1 MGRMKRVALLPAL
14 VLAALA
20 AGAAPAQAAR
30 PCANAVVQEWLR
42 TGHVDDDHRLGCY
55 REALSR
61 LDDYT
66 DLAVYS
72 DLSDSID
79 AALAAA
85 VAKRGGNPVP
95 QRYRE
100 QLKRPRP
107 SVTAA
112 PGRAIAA
119 APAAATE
126 DGSLPV
132 PLLVLGAL
140 AIGLTAVGA
149 AGAVARRRRAGS

>member
-1 MGRMKRVALLPAL
+1 MGPMKRVALLPAF
-14 VLAALA
+14 VLAVLA
-20 AGAAPAQAAR
+20 AGAAPAQAAAR
-30 PCANAVVQEWLR
+30 PCANAVVQEWLQI
-42 TGHVDDDHRLGCY
+42 GHVDDDHPLGCY

-85 VAKRGGNPVP
+85 VARTNGKPVP
-95 QRYRE
+95 QRYRDE
-100 QLKRPRP
+100 LKKPRP
-107 SVTAA
+107 PAGGPVAT
-112 PGRAIAA
+112 AA
-119 APAAATE
+119 APVAATE
-126 DGSLPV
+126 GTSVPV

-140 AIGLTAVGA
+140 ALALTAVGA
-149 AGAVARRRRAGS
+149 GGVVARRRRSGS

>member
-1 MGRMKRVALLPAL
+1 MRVALLPAI

-85 VAKRGGNPVP
+85 VAKRSGKPVP
-95 QRYRE
+95 QSYRDE
-100 QLKRPRP
+100 LKKPRP
-107 SVTAA
+107 PAGATVA
-112 PGRAIAA
+112 AA
-119 APAAATE
+119 APVAAAE
-126 DGSLPV
+126 SSSVPL

-140 AIGLTAVGA
+140 ALALTAVGA
-149 AGAVARRRRAGS
+149 GGVVARRRRSGA

>member
-1 MGRMKRVALLPAL
+1 MGPMKRVVLLPAL
-14 VLAALA
+14 VLAVLA

-42 TGHVDDDHRLGCY
+42 TGHVDDDHSLGCY

-79 AALAAA
+79 AALAAV
-85 VAKRGGNPVP
+85 VARRSGKPVP
-95 QRYRE
+95 QSYRDE
-100 QLKRPRP
+100 LRKPRP
-107 SVTAA
+107 PASATVAT
-112 PGRAIAA
+112 AA
-119 APAAATE
+119 APVAATN
-126 DGSLPV
+126 SSSVPV
-132 PLLVLGAL
+132 PPG
-140 AIGLTAVGA
+140 
-149 AGAVARRRRAGS
+149 ARRARARADRRGRGRRFR

>member
-14 VLAALA
+14 VVAVLA

-42 TGHVDDDHRLGCY
+42 TGHVDDDHSLGCY

-85 VAKRGGNPVP
+85 VAKQSGKPVP
-95 QRYRE
+95 QRYRDE
-100 QLKRPRP
+100 LKEPRP
-107 SVTAA
+107 PAGGPVAT
-112 PGRAIAA
+112 AA
-119 APAAATE
+119 APVAATE
-126 DGSLPV
+126 GSSIPV

-140 AIGLTAVGA
+140 ALGLTAVGA
-149 AGAVARRRRAGS
+149 GGVVARRRRSGS

>member
-1 MGRMKRVALLPAL
+1 MG
-14 VLAALA
+14 
-20 AGAAPAQAAR
+20 
-30 PCANAVVQEWLR
+30 
-42 TGHVDDDHRLGCY
+42 DDHPLGCY

-85 VAKRGGNPVP
+85 VAKRSGKPMP
-95 QRYRE
+95 QSYRDE
-100 QLKRPRP
+100 LKKPRP
-107 SVTAA
+107 PAGATVA
-112 PGRAIAA
+112 AA
-119 APAAATE
+119 APVAATE
-126 DGSLPV
+126 GDSVPV

-140 AIGLTAVGA
+140 ALALTAVGA
-149 AGAVARRRRAGS
+149 GGVVARRRRSGA

>member
-1 MGRMKRVALLPAL
+1 MKRVALLPAL
-14 VLAALA
+14 VVAVLA

-42 TGHVDDDHRLGCY
+42 TGHVDDDHWLGCY

-85 VAKRGGNPVP
+85 VAKRSGKPVP
-95 QRYRE
+95 QRYRDE
-100 QLKRPRP
+100 LKKPRP
-107 SVTAA
+107 PAGGPVAT
-112 PGRAIAA
+112 AA
-119 APAAATE
+119 APVAATE
-126 DGSLPV
+126 GSSIPV

-140 AIGLTAVGA
+140 ALGLTAVGA
-149 AGAVARRRRAGS
+149 GGVVARRRRSGS

>member
-1 MGRMKRVALLPAL
+1 MDGVKMVALLPAI

-85 VAKRGGNPVP
+85 VAKRSGKPVP
-95 QRYRE
+95 QSYRDE
-100 QLKRPRP
+100 LKKPRP
-107 SVTAA
+107 PASSTVAT
-112 PGRAIAA
+112 AA
-119 APAAATE
+119 APVAAAEGT
-126 DGSLPV
+126 SIPV
-132 PLLVLGAL
+132 PLVVLGAL
-140 AIGLTAVGA
+140 ALGLTAVGA
-149 AGAVARRRRAGS
+149 GGVVARRRRSGS

>member
-1 MGRMKRVALLPAL
+1 MRDVKRVALLPAL
-14 VLAALA
+14 VLAVLT

-42 TGHVDDDHRLGCY
+42 TGHVDDDHSLGCY

-85 VAKRGGNPVP
+85 VAKRSGKPVP
-95 QRYRE
+95 QSYRDE
-100 QLKRPRP
+100 LKKPRP
-107 SVTAA
+107 PASSTVAT
-112 PGRAIAA
+112 AA
-119 APAAATE
+119 APVAAE
-126 DGSLPV
+126 DSSIPV

-140 AIGLTAVGA
+140 A
-149 AGAVARRRRAGS
+149 

>member
-1 MGRMKRVALLPAL
+1 MDPVRVALLPAL
-14 VLAALA
+14 VVAVLA
-20 AGAAPAQAAR
+20 AGTAPAQAAR

-61 LDDYT
+61 LGDYT

-85 VAKRGGNPVP
+85 VARRNGNPVP
-95 QRYRE
+95 QRYRDE
-100 QLKRPRP
+100 LKKRRPP
-107 SVTAA
+107 AGA
-112 PGRAIAA
+112 PVATAA
-119 APAAATE
+119 APVATTE
-126 DGSLPV
+126 GSSVPV

-140 AIGLTAVGA
+140 ALGLTVVGV
-149 AGAVARRRRAGS
+149 GGVVARRRRTGA

>member
-1 MGRMKRVALLPAL
+1 MGGVKRVALVPAI

-20 AGAAPAQAAR
+20 AGTAPAQAAR
-30 PCANAVVQEWLR
+30 PCANTVVQEWLR
-42 TGHVDDDHRLGCY
+42 SGHVGDDHPLGCY

-85 VAKRGGNPVP
+85 VAKRSGKPMP
-95 QRYRE
+95 QSYRDE
-100 QLKRPRP
+100 LEKPRP
-107 SVTAA
+107 PAGATVA
-112 PGRAIAA
+112 AA
-119 APAAATE
+119 APVAATE
-126 DGSLPV
+126 GNSVPV
-132 PLLVLGAL
+132 PLIVLGAL
-140 AIGLTAVGA
+140 ALALTAVGA
-149 AGAVARRRRAGS
+149 GGVVARRRRAGA

>member
-14 VLAALA
+14 VVAVLA
-20 AGAAPAQAAR
+20 AGTAPAQAA
-30 PCANAVVQEWLR
+30 PGCANAVVQEWLR
-42 TGHVDDDHRLGCY
+42 TGHVDDDHSLRCY

-85 VAKRGGNPVP
+85 VARRNGNPVP
-95 QRYRE
+95 QRYRDE
-100 QLKRPRP
+100 LKKHRPP
-107 SVTAA
+107 AGA
-112 PGRAIAA
+112 PVATAA
-119 APAAATE
+119 APVAATE
-126 DGSLPV
+126 GNSIPV

-140 AIGLTAVGA
+140 ALGLTAVGA
-149 AGAVARRRRAGS
+149 GGVVARRRRSRS